1 MVNFKNRKCIYCEN
15 EFTPKTGNQKTCG
28 SEECRKKLNRKLG
41 LDAYYRNRELAEK
54 KKKKIITV
62 KKESVCRGCKYH
74 QKISGTM
81 SIPNLCRYMDMT
93 GRSRLK
99 VEYDNGGYK
108 EDSCVCYE
116 KGKAHRGRSKMH

>member
-1 MVNFKNRKCIYCEN
+1 MGNFKKKICVYCNKEYM
-15 EFTPKTGNQKTCG
+15 PRTGNQKTCG

-54 KKKKIITV
+54 KRKKIITV

-81 SIPNLCRYMDMT
+81 SINNLCRYMDMT
-93 GRSRLK
+93 GHSRLK
-99 VEYDNGGYK
+99 VEYENGGYK

-116 KGKAHRGRSKMH
+116 KGNNRRRKSSS